1 MGLLADPADE
11 HLDRVGVAIKILGID
26 VVDQLAARH
35 HLAPVLHQVT
45 QHPELVGGELDGG
58 SFVPYLRRRHVE
70 PYPANLEDG
79 AGVARRPAHQRLYP
93 CHQLG
98 DLERLGEVVIGPGV
112 EPLNLLVQLTAGG
125 QHQHR
130 GVHPLA
136 TPLLEHAQ
144 TIATR
149 QAEIQNDG
157 IIGLGL
163 AEKTR
168 LVAIVAE
175 IGHKSGQ
182 AQLFRQLACQDLF
195 IFNYQNSHK
204 WVSKAELR
212 LYRRRLG
219 DESSGWGTSG

>member
-1 MGLLADPADE
+1 MSRRTPAY
-11 HLDRVGVAIKILGID
+11 LQDRAGI
-26 VVDQLAARH
+26 
-35 HLAPVLHQVT
+35 
-45 QHPELVGGELDGG
+45 
-58 SFVPYLRRRHVE
+58 
-70 PYPANLEDG
+70 
-79 AGVARRPAHQRLYP
+79 ARRPAHQGLHP
-93 CHQLG
+93 GHQLG

-112 EPLNLLVQLTAGG
+112 EPFYLLVQLATGG

-130 GVHPLA
+130 GVYPLA
-136 TPLLEHAQ
+136 APLLEHAQ

-149 QAEIQNDG
+149 QAEIQDDG
-157 IIGLGL
+157 VIGFGL

-175 IGHKSGQ
+175 IGHKAGQ

-212 LYRRRLG
+212 LSRRRLG
-219 DESSGWGTSG
+219 DESSGRGA